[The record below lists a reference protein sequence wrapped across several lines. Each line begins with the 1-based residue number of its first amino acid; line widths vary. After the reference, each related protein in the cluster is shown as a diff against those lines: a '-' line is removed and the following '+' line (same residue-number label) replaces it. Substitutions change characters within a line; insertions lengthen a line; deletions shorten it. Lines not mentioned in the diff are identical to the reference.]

1 MALTR
6 TATHTEVAALEAC
19 RVYAGEVVATNPSV
33 EVEDGARILDKT
45 AGDVAGTVTILPTMG
60 GALPPADRMRLKI
73 SRNRQMSCRSLL
85 HGSRGSR

>member
-1 MALTR
+1 MG
-6 TATHTEVAALEAC
+6 ATGTHAEAAPLEA
-19 RVYAGEVVATNPSV
+19 RTVYAGEVASTKPPV